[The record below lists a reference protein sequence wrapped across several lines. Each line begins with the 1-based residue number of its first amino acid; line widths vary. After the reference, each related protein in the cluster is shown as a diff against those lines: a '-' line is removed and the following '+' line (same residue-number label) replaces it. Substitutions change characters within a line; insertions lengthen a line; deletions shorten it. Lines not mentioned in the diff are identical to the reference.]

1 MYDSIEL
8 EKLGIPAI
16 AICTEPFESGAKA
29 MSVLGGIP
37 DYPFA
42 LIQHPIG
49 SLTPEELHERA
60 MNAAPRRR
68 CAAHG
73 ECYGAP

>member
-1 MYDSIEL
+1 VYDSLKL
-8 EKLGIPAI
+8 ESLGVPAI

-29 MSVLGGIP
+29 IASLGGMP

-49 SLTPEELHERA
+49 SLSPTQIRERA
-60 MNAAPRRR
+60 IEAAPQIIGSLLARR
-68 CAAHG
+68 G
-73 ECYGAP
+73 

>member
-1 MYDSIEL
+1 VYDSLKL
-8 EKLGIPAI
+8 EALGVPAI

-29 MSVLGGIP
+29 IANLGGMP

-49 SLTPEELHERA
+49 SLTPEQMRERA
-60 MNAAPRRR
+60 IEAAPQVIALLLARR
-68 CAAHG
+68 A
-73 ECYGAP
+73 

>member
-29 MSVLGGIP
+29 MTELGGIP
-37 DYPFA
+37 GYPFV
-42 LIQHPIG
+42 LIEHPIG

-60 MNAAPRRR
+60 MNAAPQILASLLARPNE
-68 CAAHG
+68 G
-73 ECYGAP
+73 

>member
-1 MYDSIEL
+1 MYDSLKL
-8 EKLGIPAI
+8 EALGVPAI

-29 MSVLGGIP
+29 IANLGGMP

-49 SLTPEELHERA
+49 SLTREQIRERA
-60 MNAAPRRR
+60 IEAAPQILSSLLARRS
-68 CAAHG
+68 
-73 ECYGAP
+73 

>member
-1 MYDSIEL
+1 MYDSLKL
-8 EKLGIPAI
+8 EALGVPAI

-29 MSVLGGIP
+29 IANLGGMP

-49 SLTPEELHERA
+49 SLTLEQIRERA
-60 MNAAPRRR
+60 IEAAPQILSSLLARRS
-68 CAAHG
+68 
-73 ECYGAP
+73 

>member
-1 MYDSIEL
+1 VYDSLKL
-8 EKLGIPAI
+8 EALGVPAI

-29 MSVLGGIP
+29 IANLGGMP

-49 SLTPEELHERA
+49 SLTPEQIRERA
-60 MNAAPRRR
+60 IETAPQIIASLLARRK
-68 CAAHG
+68 
-73 ECYGAP
+73 

>member
-1 MYDSIEL
+1 MYDSLKL
-8 EKLGIPAI
+8 EALGVPAI

-29 MSVLGGIP
+29 IANLGGIP

-49 SLTPEELHERA
+49 SLTLEQILERA
-60 MNAAPRRR
+60 IEAVPQILSSLLARRS
-68 CAAHG
+68 
-73 ECYGAP
+73 

>member
-1 MYDSIEL
+1 MYDSLKL
-8 EKLGIPAI
+8 EALGVPAI
-16 AICTEPFESGAKA
+16 AICTEPFESGAAA
-29 MSVLGGIP
+29 MSALGGIP

-60 MNAAPRRR
+60 MNAAPQILASLLARPDE
-68 CAAHG
+68 G
-73 ECYGAP
+73 